1 LFRRRHPATV
11 QTPGREEV
19 GEVHLEPLVSSPR
32 LAWEQPLAPTRAG
45 GFGFGGSTSGGGG
58 FGFFR
63 DQNQNLTG
71 AAATP
76 SQQQQLLQLDSKN
89 GSNSSSDYLIWK
101 ALDAT
106 KYQR

>member
-1 LFRRRHPATV
+1 M

-32 LAWEQPLAPTRAG
+32 LAWEQPLAPARAG
-45 GFGFGGSTSGGGG
+45 GFGFGGSSGGGG
-58 FGFFR
+58 FEFFR

-71 AAATP
+71 AAQP
-76 SQQQQLLQLDSKN
+76 QQQQLLQLDSKN
-89 GSNSSSDYLIWK
+89 GSNSSTSDYLIWK

>member
-1 LFRRRHPATV
+1 V

-45 GFGFGGSTSGGGG
+45 GFGFGGTSSGGGGG

-71 AAATP
+71 AAQP
-76 SQQQQLLQLDSKN
+76 QQQQLLQLDSKN
-89 GSNSSSDYLIWK
+89 GSNSSTSDYLIWK

>member
-1 LFRRRHPATV
+1 V

-32 LAWEQPLAPTRAG
+32 LAWEQPLGPTRAG
-45 GFGFGGSTSGGGG
+45 GFGFGGSSGGGG

-76 SQQQQLLQLDSKN
+76 SQQQMLQLDSKN
-89 GSNSSSDYLIWK
+89 GSNSSTSDYLIWK